1 MQTANKQI
9 NQSMNLSGPLKLPW
23 GWLPQSTCMLRNLRT
38 NYVYKLTCCCCC
50 CCSIIILTRRL
61 HAEGYEHFSQFV
73 TFFPHPSLSLS
84 GPPFLL
90 IVVMGLGSITF
101 NTSLFIYLF
110 CRHLLSLLHSLS
122 LCFVCQ
128 RAGAGAGQP
137 DKLTNHVLSLL
148 KRCWLL
154 SFLTNLYRS
163 DHRALT
169 EVDTS

>member
-1 MQTANKQI
+1 MFI
-9 NQSMNLSGPLKLPW
+9 NLLVVVVVVVVVAAALSFLLED
-23 GWLPQSTCMLRNLRT
+23 
-38 NYVYKLTCCCCC
+38 
-50 CCSIIILTRRL
+50 L
-61 HAEGYEHFSQFV
+61 HAEGYEHFCQFV
-73 TFFPHPSLSLS
+73 TFCPHPSLSLS

-128 RAGAGAGQP
+128 RAGAGAGQQ

-148 KRCWLL
+148 KRC
-154 SFLTNLYRS
+154 
-163 DHRALT
+163 
-169 EVDTS
+169 